1 MLKDIAA
8 IVFTPAF
15 AFSVL
20 RIATPVLFAALGGI
34 FASRAGIFNMALEG
48 MMLISALTGVVVSA
62 KVKMGILGGLKFG
75 MDGYAE
81 LIGKAEGMGALA
93 GFLSGVLAA
102 VLVGLFM
109 AFMGIKLKANMYLT
123 GLALNTIASG
133 GTVFVLYLAAGEK
146 GVSLS
151 LASSTMPIINIPIIK
166 DIPVIGQ
173 IISGHNIMVYLAIIS
188 IFIVYILIDKH
199 RSYEDKSYI
208 VISEIFDLCGYKLG
222 KNKPKVFYE
231 IIKCLLF
238 LNESNMIRI
247 TSNFDIY
254 AVRYTDC
261 IQMDIISSNFD
272 ATDKFSKITSSQLDF
287 IMMSESSINKEN
299 ILMAFLYINSYI
311 FIRPKNKNNEEIISD
326 PKSKPEA
333 FFRSMESMAKELAIS
348 KDTLNQCIQC
358 LISSSENQKPLLI
371 KREVGSIQPDPKKP
385 PQNVPNIYVLNKE
398 GYEQEIEWAILK
410 MLEVYNVDSFG
421 ELIGKDVK

>member
-1 MLKDIAA
+1 MSDEHSFEVFIGLSAHKLNARKMNMGVRIINKNTNNYKVYIHTNILNDKKYIGITKTSERERWNNGNGYHKNQKFYKDIQKYGWDDG
-8 IVFTPAF
+8 FTHEIIQDNLSYSEARRLEKYYISKYN
-15 AFSVL
+15 SVSNGYNN
-20 RIATPVLFAALGGI
+20 AN
-34 FASRAGIFNMALEG
+34 FN
-48 MMLISALTGVVVSA
+48 
-62 KVKMGILGGLKFG
+62 
-75 MDGYAE
+75 
-81 LIGKAEGMGALA
+81 
-93 GFLSGVLAA
+93 LSGSLQ
-102 VLVGLFM
+102 FD
-109 AFMGIKLKANMYLT
+109 FDNFI
-123 GLALNTIASG
+123 TIDNPD
-133 GTVFVLYLAAGEK
+133 GE
-146 GVSLS
+146 
-151 LASSTMPIINIPIIK
+151 INNNKEYFTRVPNEFIQI
-166 DIPVIGQ
+166 DIRKKYNL
-173 IISGHNIMVYLAIIS
+173 HR
-188 IFIVYILIDKH
+188 IFYVVYILIDKH

-254 AVRYTDC
+254 AVGYTDC
-261 IQMDIISSNFD
+261 IQMDIIYSNFD

-287 IMMSESSINKEN
+287 IMMSKSSINKEN

-358 LISSSENQKPLLI
+358 LTSSSENQKPLLI

-421 ELIGKDVK
+421 ELTGKDVK